1 MAKRVFVSLAGGL
14 GNQLFQLA
22 SGIANSNDRIELVSY
37 LGDPRLSKS
46 GNPDLFS
53 YDLPSCV
60 SIAKKK
66 KVDFFS
72 NKLARLL
79 LRLSSKMIMKDSDT
93 FLKKCTILVATLM
106 LSFKIGSRIAI
117 KVSNGLGFSE
127 LVIPPRDTLLVGYF
141 QSYRW
146 ASETQVLIT
155 LKKLKL
161 VIESPEVGRYMNFAD
176 REKPLAVHVRLGDYK
191 NEPTIGILSKG
202 YYEKAIKNI
211 LSEGQ
216 FGAIWLF
223 SDELELAKEIIT
235 NCSALPV
242 RMIPTVN
249 ESAAAT
255 LEVMRFCKGYVIANS
270 TFSWWGAFLSHTPNA
285 PVIAP
290 KPWFNGMNDPR
301 DLIPPHWMIQDA

>member
-1 MAKRVFVSLAGGL
+1 MAKRIFVSLTGGL

-22 SGIANSNDRIELVSY
+22 SGIANSSDRVELVSY
-37 LGDPRLSKS
+37 LGNPRLSMS

-53 YDLPSCV
+53 YELPPCV

-72 NKLARLL
+72 NKLVRLL
-79 LRLSSKMIMKDSDT
+79 LRLSSKTVMKDSDT
-93 FLKKCTILVATLM
+93 FLKKCTILFSTLI
-106 LSFKIGSRIAI
+106 LSFKIGARIAI
-117 KVSNGLGFSE
+117 KVSNGLGFSK

-146 ASETQVLIT
+146 ASETQVLIA

-161 VIESPEVGRYMNFAD
+161 VIESPEVSRYMNLAD

-191 NEPTIGILSKG
+191 NEPTIGVLSKE
-202 YYEKAIKNI
+202 YYEKAIENI

-216 FGAIWLF
+216 YGAIWLF
-223 SDELELAKEIIT
+223 SDELELAGEIIAK
-235 NCSALPV
+235 CSALPV

-270 TFSWWGAFLSHTPNA
+270 TFSWWGAFLSYTPNA
-285 PVIAP
+285 SVIVP
-290 KPWFNGMNDPR
+290 KPWFKGIKDPR
-301 DLIPPHWMIQDA
+301 DLIPPHWMIQDT